1 MEKNLKEEVERFKKL
16 SRIYERS
23 FLDDATDFFD
33 KIINTDEKSEKE
45 SFYQDLKDLSE
56 KGGVSKSSSSDDI
69 EKLQKALSLL
79 YDISVDGVYGD
90 ETSESV
96 KKFYQDYI
104 DHQYDGEGDEST
116 PDLIRNLMGVLKYKG
131 LTPKEEMKS
140 DDDKKPDI
148 VKSDSKYDSG
158 YITSDDMFYKKILER
173 IDAPV
178 TKENMKFLYAWRQS
192 EGGRAR
198 NNPFN
203 TTQRYKGATDYNWV
217 GVKHYLT
224 PEDGLEA
231 TVKTILNGRYR
242 CIVDGLRNDIGAEN
256 ISKCYSDLKTWGT
269 GTLVNTVVSRYN
281 SGAQP
286 NVPPIA

>member
-1 MEKNLKEEVERFKKL
+1 MEKNLKEEIERFKKL
-16 SRIYERS
+16 SRIHERS
-23 FLDDATDFFD
+23 FLDKASDFFD
-33 KIINTDEKSEKE
+33 KII
-45 SFYQDLKDLSE
+45 
-56 KGGVSKSSSSDDI
+56 
-69 EKLQKALSLL
+69 
-79 YDISVDGVYGD
+79 
-90 ETSESV
+90 
-96 KKFYQDYI
+96 
-104 DHQYDGEGDEST
+104 
-116 PDLIRNLMGVLKYKG
+116 KG
-131 LTPKEEMKS
+131 LADAIDYEGLKEKIKS
-140 DDDKKPDI
+140 GG
-148 VKSDSKYDSG
+148 KSDSKYDSS
-158 YITSDDMFYKKILER
+158 YITSDDKFYKKILER

-203 TTQRYKGATDYNWV
+203 TTQRYEGATDYNWV

-231 TVKTILNGRYR
+231 TVKTILNGRYK